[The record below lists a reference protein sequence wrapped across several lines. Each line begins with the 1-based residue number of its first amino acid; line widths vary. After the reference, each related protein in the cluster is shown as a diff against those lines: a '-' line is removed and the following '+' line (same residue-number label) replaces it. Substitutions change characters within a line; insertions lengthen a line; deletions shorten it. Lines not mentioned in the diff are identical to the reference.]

1 MMVPAI
7 GVALGASATALT
19 IGSVAVTGLTIAT
32 GLTGLGLV
40 AAALSK
46 LREGIEEINYASKGD
61 LETKAFNPLRDIA
74 LGGDDE
80 KLAKV
85 EEGLMLLA
93 TLQTTVTAP
102 FMMINQTGGQANQQA
117 MKSYEI
123 NFKKPNFTGGFNVNG
138 GALVMDQSPGISI
151 PIPAVSTPGVI
162 LTGQQMTDLTI
173 AYSANN
179 GGGSGNGGGEKK
191 NERKTGVNKDG
202 EMLGKN
208 GTRVDSKTLWQDGKT
223 ERVDVE
229 NPKPGQRP
237 GDVHYHDSNNV
248 KYRFDP
254 VTGKLYDEVG
264 NLGPNKIQKV
274 LQIKDVQR
282 AINKGLQVLGEE
294 KYFK

>member
-1 MMVPAI
+1 MGLAAVAAVGMFVALTGGVGAMMVPAI

-40 AAALSK
+40 AAASSK

-93 TLQTTVTAP
+93 SLETIVIAP

-117 MKSYEI
+117 MKTYDI
-123 NFKKPNFTGGFNVNG
+123 NFKRPNFTGRFNVNG
-138 GALVMDQSPGISI
+138 GGLVMEPSRGISISI

-162 LTGQQMTDLTI
+162 G
-173 AYSANN
+173 
-179 GGGSGNGGGEKK
+179 
-191 NERKTGVNKDG
+191 RRGV
-202 EMLGKN
+202 
-208 GTRVDSKTLWQDGKT
+208 
-223 ERVDVE
+223 
-229 NPKPGQRP
+229 
-237 GDVHYHDSNNV
+237 
-248 KYRFDP
+248 
-254 VTGKLYDEVG
+254 
-264 NLGPNKIQKV
+264 
-274 LQIKDVQR
+274 
-282 AINKGLQVLGEE
+282 
-294 KYFK
+294 